1 MASFSSPQRG
11 GELILAASYGRPVTA
26 YDSLS
31 GYVVAEFPAA
41 NTPRHGLAVVTPGA
55 AFVAASH
62 VCPVTGVGS
71 VRLLHWWSQAP
82 TRSLPVPEPVAPLV
96 ASPHGS
102 HLLAGGVSG
111 RVHAL
116 ELPSGDVAC
125 SFRAHDGVAVSC
137 LALNDDG
144 SLLVSGGDD
153 GVVAVFLL
161 LRVLDVDADTTGS
174 TDLSL
179 YRLPAHAAPVTC
191 VACGHGGCNAVVAT
205 ASMDGTCKVWTL
217 TDGSHLLTI
226 TLPCTA
232 FSLTLDSPTARLF
245 AGSFDGWVHVAS
257 LNSLDTDTA
266 KSSWYAGG
274 NTSAALVGVGMA
286 NGCKNLV
293 SCTEDGEVGVWDL
306 ASGLLV
312 NTFRTNTAVTDV
324 LVVKRSAGNVARA
337 RGGAEGFRVRDGEAW
352 RKAGEVA
359 RMEQA
364 LRASEVDK
372 TSSVE
377 LVEMALGG
385 YKRFLHLMLREVTTV
400 ASGRRR
406 NGVNGDGDIS
416 D

>member
-1 MASFSSPQRG
+1 M
-11 GELILAASYGRPVTA
+11 
-26 YDSLS
+26 
-31 GYVVAEFPAA
+31 
-41 NTPRHGLAVVTPGA
+41 GLAVVTPGA

-111 RVHAL
+111 
-116 ELPSGDVAC
+116 ESTPSSSHPATSPAPSEHTTASPSRASRSTTTARC
-125 SFRAHDGVAVSC
+125 SSPAATTAWWPCSC
-137 LALNDDG
+137 SYASSTSTPTPLAPRTSRSN
-144 SLLVSGGDD
+144 
-153 GVVAVFLL
+153 
-161 LRVLDVDADTTGS
+161 
-174 TDLSL
+174 
-179 YRLPAHAAPVTC
+179 RLPAHAAPVTC

-286 NGCKNLV
+286 NGCKNRSPARRTARWGCGTSPV
-293 SCTEDGEVGVWDL
+293 ACS
-306 ASGLLV
+306 V

-364 LRASEVDK
+364 LARV
-372 TSSVE
+372 
-377 LVEMALGG
+377 GG
-385 YKRFLHLMLREVTTV
+385 
-400 ASGRRR
+400 GQ
-406 NGVNGDGDIS
+406 D
-416 D
+416 